1 MIVDGIQLR
10 HVTIYVTVKPSYSL
24 QHDCHAMSWPR
35 LGLSDDSH
43 RWHHSMRQEK
53 EILMLQKLDDR

>member
-24 QHDCHAMSWPR
+24 QHDCHAMSR
-35 LGLSDDSH
+35 LGWAFLTKS
-43 RWHHSMRQEK
+43 
-53 EILMLQKLDDR
+53 